1 MLIEELLNLPNTFI
15 YGSRAL
21 GVNSEKSDYDIVMP
35 YSSMPIFLL
44 ERLNR
49 GGDFSIERYFNLSPK
64 GKGYF
69 FRYVEISDIVQ
80 GAQVLVLTENE
91 DLQIFKKA
99 LANLKELPKFA
110 IESKQD
116 RIRLFEDRL
125 LFYGWTKAYTNSNL
139 DEIAY

>member
-1 MLIEELLNLPNTFI
+1 MILEELLSLPNTFI

-21 GVNSEKSDYDIVMP
+21 EVNSEKSDYDIVML
-35 YSSMPIFLL
+35 YSSILNFLL
-44 ERLNR
+44 ERLNC

-69 FRYVEISDIVQ
+69 FRYVGISDIVQ
-80 GAQVLVLTENE
+80 NVQVLVLTENE

-99 LANLKELPKFA
+99 LIDLKELPKFA

-116 RIRLFEDRL
+116 RIRLFENRL
-125 LFYGWTKAYTNSNL
+125 LFYGWTKPYINNML